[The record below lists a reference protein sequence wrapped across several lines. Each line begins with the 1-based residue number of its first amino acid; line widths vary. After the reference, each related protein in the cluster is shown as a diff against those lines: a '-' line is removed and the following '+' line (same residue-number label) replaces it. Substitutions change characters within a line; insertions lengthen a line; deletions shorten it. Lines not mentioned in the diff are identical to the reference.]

1 LKHIQNNPKNNEE
14 IWSRNCVLTHI
25 EIKVE
30 ADACFETKIG
40 HCFILRRIK
49 NKRWLA
55 SRIKN
60 KGLLAL
66 RKIEKSDLKN
76 NKSALKD
83 NKSALKDNKSA
94 LKNNK
99 SALKDNKSAL
109 QKI

>member
-1 LKHIQNNPKNNEE
+1 MHI
-14 IWSRNCVLTHI
+14 S
-25 EIKVE
+25 EIKVG
-30 ADACFETKIG
+30 ADQCLETKTE

-60 KGLLAL
+60 KRLLAL
-66 RKIEKSDLKN
+66 RKIKE
-76 NKSALKD
+76 SALK
-83 NKSALKDNKSA
+83 NNKSA

-99 SALKDNKSAL
+99 SALKDDKSAL